1 MNQRKL
7 GIFLSY
13 LNITLQSLLGFLY
26 IPILL
31 HYIGKSEYGLYQLMG
46 SLIAY
51 FGIMDFGLSAAV
63 IRFYA
68 KYLALKDRVGM
79 ENILAIA
86 LRCYGAVMGV
96 MLIAGGAV
104 YTMLDAAFS
113 GSMTAGEVA
122 EAKDIFLLLLLN
134 IVITLSTMVF
144 RSVINAHERFLF
156 LKGMETV
163 QLVLQPMLVVL
174 LLMHHPSA
182 FSVALVQTGLN
193 LVLSF
198 ARVYYCFVRLHVR
211 IRYHYWSHELM
222 VSFRRLALSV
232 FAVTLIDQVFW
243 KTNQIILGVISG
255 TAAVAVYSTASIIYM
270 GYMQL
275 SGAIS
280 GVYLPHVMTMV
291 AEKATSEK
299 LSALFIQIG
308 RWQYY
313 LLALVATEF
322 ILFGERFI
330 RLWAGEGFEEAY
342 GITLLIILPFTID
355 LIQNVGLAILQAEN
369 RYDFR
374 AKVYFVTG
382 LFNLALA
389 IPLGMAYG
397 GMGCA
402 FATGLSMFLGNGL
415 VMNWFYAK
423 EIHLA
428 IASFWKQIGW
438 ISLTVFACLMAG
450 LGLVSLPGS
459 QGIGRFLVEIGL
471 YTFFYSV
478 CIYLFAMNDGER
490 EKVHGI
496 CGRTRMGRLVVL
508 YLDRGEES
516 MMRLNIGKWLEIRGG
531 RDSWPKLLIK
541 KFLRHR
547 DSSQK

>member
-156 LKGMETV
+156 LKGLETV

-198 ARVYYCFVRLHVR
+198 ARVYYCFAKLHVR

-222 VSFRRLALSV
+222 VAFRRLALSV

-243 KTNQIILGVISG
+243 KTNQIILGIISG
-255 TAAVAVYSTASIIYM
+255 TAAVAVYSIASLIYM
-270 GYMQL
+270 NYMAL
-275 SGAIS
+275 STAIS
-280 GVYLPHVMTMV
+280 GVYLPHVTGMV
-291 AEKATSEK
+291 ARKEPISS
-299 LSALFIQIG
+299 LSDLFIQIG

-313 LLALVATEF
+313 LLALVATGF
-322 ILFGERFI
+322 IIFGKQFI
-330 RLWAGEGFEEAY
+330 ALWAGPGFEDSY
-342 GITLLIILPFTID
+342 IITLLIILPFTVD
-355 LIQNVGLAILQAEN
+355 LIQNIGLAIIQAMN

-374 AKVYFVTG
+374 ARIYFLTG
-382 LFNLALA
+382 ILNLLLA
-389 IPLGMAYG
+389 IPLGIKYG
-397 GMGCA
+397 GIGCA
-402 FATGLSMFLGNGL
+402 MATGISMIVGNGFIL
-415 VMNWFYAK
+415 NWYYAK

-428 IASFWKQIGW
+428 IASFWSQIGR
-438 ISLTVFACLMAG
+438 ISLVTGVCLVIGYAANVY
-450 LGLVSLPGS
+450 LWT
-459 QGIGRFLVEIGL
+459 QGGVGPFVLKAAMYSIL
-471 YTFFYSV
+471 YMV
-478 CIYLFAMNDGER
+478 MIYAFAMNQMER
-490 EKVHGI
+490 EKI
-496 CGRTRMGRLVVL
+496 QAVL
-508 YLDRGEES
+508 RKLH
-516 MMRLNIGKWLEIRGG
+516 IR
-531 RDSWPKLLIK
+531 
-541 KFLRHR
+541 
-547 DSSQK
+547 

>member
-96 MLIAGGAV
+96 MLIVGGAV

-156 LKGMETV
+156 LKGIETV

-174 LLMHHPSA
+174 LLMHHPNA

-193 LVLSF
+193 LVLSL
-198 ARVYYCFVRLHVR
+198 ARVYYCFTRLHVR

-275 SGAIS
+275 SVAIS
-280 GVYLPHVMTMV
+280 GVYLPHVMAMV
-291 AEKATSEK
+291 EEKATEEN

-313 LLALVATEF
+313 LLGLVATGF
-322 ILFGERFI
+322 IIFGKQFI
-330 RLWAGEGFEEAY
+330 SLWAGPGFEHSY
-342 GITLLIILPFTID
+342 IITLLIIIPFTVD
-355 LIQNVGLAILQAEN
+355 LIQNIGLAIMQAMN

-374 AKVYFVTG
+374 ARIYFFTG
-382 LFNLALA
+382 VLNLVMA
-389 IPLGMAYG
+389 IPLGMHYG
-397 GMGCA
+397 GIGCA
-402 FATGLSMFLGNGL
+402 MATGISMIVGNGFI
-415 VMNWFYAK
+415 MNWYYAK

-428 IASFWKQIGW
+428 IASFWKQIGR
-438 ISLTVFACLMAG
+438 ISLVIGVCLVIGYAANVY
-450 LGLVSLPGS
+450 LLPQG
-459 QGIGRFLVEIGL
+459 GIGSFVLKAAMYTIL
-471 YTFFYSV
+471 YMV
-478 CIYLFAMNDGER
+478 MIYAFAMNQMER
-490 EKVHGI
+490 EKIQAALRKWHI
-496 CGRTRMGRLVVL
+496 C
-508 YLDRGEES
+508 
-516 MMRLNIGKWLEIRGG
+516 
-531 RDSWPKLLIK
+531 
-541 KFLRHR
+541 
-547 DSSQK
+547 

>member
-198 ARVYYCFVRLHVR
+198 ARVYYCFAKLHVR

-255 TAAVAVYSTASIIYM
+255 TAAVAVYSIASLIYM
-270 GYMQL
+270 NYMAL
-275 SGAIS
+275 STAIS
-280 GVYLPHVMTMV
+280 GVYLPHVTGMV
-291 AEKATSEK
+291 ARKEPISNLSE
-299 LSALFIQIG
+299 LFIQIG

-313 LLALVATEF
+313 LLALVATGF
-322 ILFGERFI
+322 IIFGKQFI
-330 RLWAGEGFEEAY
+330 ALWAGSGFEDSY
-342 GITLLIILPFTID
+342 IITLLIILPFTVD
-355 LIQNVGLAILQAEN
+355 LIQNIGLAIMQAMN

-374 AKVYFVTG
+374 ARIYFLTG
-382 LFNLALA
+382 VLNLILA
-389 IPLGMAYG
+389 IPLGIKYG
-397 GMGCA
+397 GIGCA
-402 FATGLSMFLGNGL
+402 VATGISMIVGNGFI
-415 VMNWFYAK
+415 MNWYYAK
-423 EIHLA
+423 EIRLA
-428 IASFWKQIGW
+428 IDSFWRQIGR
-438 ISLTVFACLMAG
+438 ISLVTGVCL
-450 LGLVSLPGS
+450 V
-459 QGIGRFLVEIGL
+459 IGYVAN
-471 YTFFYSV
+471 
-478 CIYLFAMNDGER
+478 IYLLPQRGIVPFVLKAAMYTILYMVMIYAFAMNQMER
-490 EKVHGI
+490 EKI
-496 CGRTRMGRLVVL
+496 QAVL
-508 YLDRGEES
+508 RKLH
-516 MMRLNIGKWLEIRGG
+516 IR
-531 RDSWPKLLIK
+531 
-541 KFLRHR
+541 
-547 DSSQK
+547 

>member
-144 RSVINAHERFLF
+144 RSVINAHEHFLF
-156 LKGMETV
+156 LKGLETV

-198 ARVYYCFVRLHVR
+198 ARVYYCFAKLHVR
-211 IRYHYWSHELM
+211 IRYHYWSHELL
-222 VSFRRLALSV
+222 VAFRRLALSV

-243 KTNQIILGVISG
+243 KTNQIILGIISG
-255 TAAVAVYSTASIIYM
+255 TAAVAVYSIASLIYM
-270 GYMQL
+270 NYMVL
-275 SGAIS
+275 STAIS
-280 GVYLPHVMTMV
+280 GVYLPHVTGMV
-291 AEKATSEK
+291 ARKEPISS
-299 LSALFIQIG
+299 LSDLFIQIG

-313 LLALVATEF
+313 LLALVATGF
-322 ILFGERFI
+322 IIFGKQFI
-330 RLWAGEGFEEAY
+330 ALWAGPGFEDSY
-342 GITLLIILPFTID
+342 IITLLIILPFTVD
-355 LIQNVGLAILQAEN
+355 LIQNIGLAIMQAMN

-374 AKVYFVTG
+374 ARIYFLTG
-382 LFNLALA
+382 ILNLLLA
-389 IPLGMAYG
+389 IPLGIKYG
-397 GMGCA
+397 GIGCA
-402 FATGLSMFLGNGL
+402 MATGISMIVGNGFI
-415 VMNWFYAK
+415 MNWYYAK
-423 EIHLA
+423 EIRLA
-428 IASFWKQIGW
+428 IASFWRQIGR
-438 ISLTVFACLMAG
+438 ISLVTGVCL
-450 LGLVSLPGS
+450 V
-459 QGIGRFLVEIGL
+459 IGYVAN
-471 YTFFYSV
+471 
-478 CIYLFAMNDGER
+478 IYLLPQRGIVPFVLKAAMYTILYMVMIYAFAMNQMER
-490 EKVHGI
+490 EKI
-496 CGRTRMGRLVVL
+496 QAVL
-508 YLDRGEES
+508 RKLH
-516 MMRLNIGKWLEIRGG
+516 IR
-531 RDSWPKLLIK
+531 
-541 KFLRHR
+541 
-547 DSSQK
+547 

>member
-144 RSVINAHERFLF
+144 RSVINAHEHFLF
-156 LKGMETV
+156 LKGLETV

-198 ARVYYCFVRLHVR
+198 ARVYYCFAKLHVR

-222 VSFRRLALSV
+222 VAFRRLALSV

-243 KTNQIILGVISG
+243 KTNQIILGIISG
-255 TAAVAVYSTASIIYM
+255 TAAVAVYSIASLIYM
-270 GYMQL
+270 NYMVL
-275 SGAIS
+275 STAIS
-280 GVYLPHVMTMV
+280 GVYLPHVTGMV
-291 AEKATSEK
+291 ARKESISS
-299 LSALFIQIG
+299 LSDLFIQIG

-313 LLALVATEF
+313 LLALVATGF
-322 ILFGERFI
+322 IIFGKQFI
-330 RLWAGEGFEEAY
+330 ALWAGPGFEDSY
-342 GITLLIILPFTID
+342 IITLLIILPFTVD
-355 LIQNVGLAILQAEN
+355 LIQNIGLAIMQAMN

-374 AKVYFVTG
+374 ARIYFLTG
-382 LFNLALA
+382 ILNLLLA
-389 IPLGMAYG
+389 IPLGIKYG
-397 GMGCA
+397 GIGCA
-402 FATGLSMFLGNGL
+402 MATGISMIVGNGFI
-415 VMNWFYAK
+415 MNWYYAK

-428 IASFWKQIGW
+428 IASFWKQIGR
-438 ISLTVFACLMAG
+438 ISLVTGVCLVIGYAANVY
-450 LGLVSLPGS
+450 LWT
-459 QGIGRFLVEIGL
+459 QGGVGPFVLKAAMYSIL
-471 YTFFYSV
+471 YMV
-478 CIYLFAMNDGER
+478 MIYAFAMNQSER
-490 EKVHGI
+490 DKI
-496 CGRTRMGRLVVL
+496 QATFR
-508 YLDRGEES
+508 
-516 MMRLNIGKWLEIRGG
+516 
-531 RDSWPKLLIK
+531 KLHI
-541 KFLRHR
+541 H
-547 DSSQK
+547 

>member
-198 ARVYYCFVRLHVR
+198 ARVYYCFAKLHVR

-255 TAAVAVYSTASIIYM
+255 TAAVAVYSIASLIYM
-270 GYMQL
+270 NYMAL
-275 SGAIS
+275 STAIS
-280 GVYLPHVMTMV
+280 GVYLPHVTGMV
-291 AEKATSEK
+291 ARKEPINNLSE
-299 LSALFIQIG
+299 LFIQIG

-313 LLALVATEF
+313 LLALVATGF
-322 ILFGERFI
+322 IIFGKQFI
-330 RLWAGEGFEEAY
+330 ALWAGSGFEDSY
-342 GITLLIILPFTID
+342 IITLLIILPFTVD
-355 LIQNVGLAILQAEN
+355 LIQNIGLAIMQAMN

-374 AKVYFVTG
+374 ARIYFLTG
-382 LFNLALA
+382 VLNLILA
-389 IPLGMAYG
+389 IPLGIKYG
-397 GMGCA
+397 GIGCA
-402 FATGLSMFLGNGL
+402 VATGISMIVGNGFI
-415 VMNWFYAK
+415 MNWYYAK
-423 EIHLA
+423 EIRLA
-428 IASFWKQIGW
+428 IDSFWRQIGR
-438 ISLTVFACLMAG
+438 ISLVTGVCL
-450 LGLVSLPGS
+450 V
-459 QGIGRFLVEIGL
+459 IGYVAN
-471 YTFFYSV
+471 
-478 CIYLFAMNDGER
+478 IYLLPQRGIVPFVLKAAMYTILYMVMIYAFAMNQMER
-490 EKVHGI
+490 EKI
-496 CGRTRMGRLVVL
+496 QAVL
-508 YLDRGEES
+508 RKLH
-516 MMRLNIGKWLEIRGG
+516 IR
-531 RDSWPKLLIK
+531 
-541 KFLRHR
+541 
-547 DSSQK
+547 